1 MNVIQ
6 VVQFL
11 IELPFC
17 NLNRNLL
24 KKFLVEQ
31 NSKIN
36 HSNVNKCKI
45 IIFLIQTLWSQAVCA
60 CGLPSKGQEDGLMC
74 GLKPPLYTTKNNN
87 N

>member
-74 GLKPPLYTTKNNN
+74 GLKPPLHH
-87 N
+87 